1 MFKMALKKY
10 FPLIFCIF
18 LLVSC
23 QETKDELTLEFNE
36 EITIND
42 LLNKEEFKSLNIDEE
57 YKNYI
62 NDYWDNNIELH
73 KTGYKISEFLA
84 ESKFSEKKN
93 NLETVDE
100 AQSAASYALSGMK
113 TVGAMTIDGLQLMA
127 LENDK
132 KKIYTSFSITKKEK
146 ADQFQKKIF
155 DVLNKSSIKY
165 PANKNVK
172 EVDSLQNYKSFTNV
186 IKNDSDLYDTLDE
199 LTNDVD
205 DLFILGLEIRIKQNL
220 NLELGS
226 KENYKALT
234 DYGNKI
240 INSNGNFDVS
250 TQSELL
256 DNYFNL
262 LCTVLKDIERIKQK
276 KYAVPFEDWSESKKT
291 NFNFILNDIEVKLK
305 NDVFNFTL

>member
-1 MFKMALKKY
+1 MALKKY
-10 FPLIFCIF
+10 SIFIFCLF

-23 QETKDELTLEFNE
+23 EGTKDKLTLEFNE
-36 EITIND
+36 DISIND

-93 NLETVDE
+93 NLESVDE
-100 AQSAASYALSGMK
+100 AKSAASYALSGLK
-113 TVGAMTIDGLQLMA
+113 TVGAMSIDGLQLMV
-127 LENDK
+127 LESDK
-132 KKIYTSFSITKKEK
+132 KKIYASFSVTKKEK

-155 DVLNKSSIKY
+155 DLLNKSSNKY
-165 PANKNVK
+165 PENKNVK
-172 EVDSLQNYKSFTNV
+172 KEDWLQNYKSFTHV

-199 LTNDVD
+199 LTNNVD

-226 KENYKALT
+226 KQNYKALT

-240 INSNGNFDVS
+240 INSNGNYDVS
-250 TQSELL
+250 TESKLL

-262 LCTVLKDIERIKQK
+262 LSTILKDIKEIKQK
-276 KYAVPFEDWSESKKT
+276 KYKVPIEDWSESKKT
-291 NFNFILNDIEVKLK
+291 NFNFILNDIELKLK
-305 NDVFNFTL
+305 NDVANFIL

>member
-1 MFKMALKKY
+1 MALKNY
-10 FPLIFCIF
+10 SPFIFYLF

-23 QETKDELTLEFNE
+23 QETKDELSLEFNE

-42 LLNKEEFKSLNIDEE
+42 LLNKEEFKSLNIDKE

-73 KTGYKISEFLA
+73 KTSYKISEFLA

-93 NLETVDE
+93 NLESVEE
-100 AQSAASYALSGMK
+100 AKSAASYAFSGFK

-132 KKIYTSFSITKKEK
+132 QKIYASFSVNKKEK

-155 DVLNKSSIKY
+155 NVLNKSSIQY
-165 PANKNVK
+165 PKNKNVK
-172 EVDSLQNYKSFTNV
+172 KEDSLQNYKSFTNV
-186 IKNDSDLYDTLDE
+186 IKNDSALFDTLDE
-199 LTNDVD
+199 LTYDVD

-220 NLELGS
+220 NLEVGS

-240 INSNGNFDVS
+240 INSNGNYDVS

-262 LCTVLKDIERIKQK
+262 LCTVLKDIERIKQN
-276 KYAVPFEDWSESKKT
+276 KYAVPFEDWSENKKT

-305 NDVFNFTL
+305 SDVINFTL